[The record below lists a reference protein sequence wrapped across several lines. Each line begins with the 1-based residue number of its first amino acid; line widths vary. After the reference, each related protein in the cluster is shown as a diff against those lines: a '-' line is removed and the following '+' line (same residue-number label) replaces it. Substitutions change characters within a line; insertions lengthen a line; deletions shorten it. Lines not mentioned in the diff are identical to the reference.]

1 MSQDQSVPTLLVVGD
16 DAGEVRTVRELLD
29 KDGWGLFSAD
39 TEEAGLRLFEE
50 RRPALL
56 VLDFLELERAERF
69 YLRLYRQCPAI
80 REIAHQT
87 LLLCKSNENDA
98 AFSLCRNGTLDD
110 YLVNRP
116 MHDPLRLR
124 LAVHQAL
131 IRQDKRQQSASMRR
145 ELSHIGSDLRHL
157 DDYLSK
163 SLTGGQ
169 QKQNESLQAFRDFA
183 SRLNRELEQFQ
194 SLMSDATRGEIAS
207 VVERSGLRQQFE
219 RMRQERV
226 EPEARAM
233 EDRLQE
239 SQHWSQKVL
248 TDYRELADRVGSR
261 DFPPAVPEVM
271 LVDDDDVYRE
281 MLAAMLEEV
290 GLRARATECGEA
302 ALLEMRKFPPSIVLL
317 DYNMSGLNGLA
328 ILREIKKDPELRRI
342 PVVMLTGINDRGT
355 VKEVITAGA
364 AGFIVKPSN
373 RPTILAKIR
382 NLLPK
387 GSWQSKSDS

>member
-1 MSQDQSVPTLLVVGD
+1 MNLDKPAPTLLIVGD
-16 DAGEVRTVRELLD
+16 EAEEVRTVRDLLL
-29 KDGWGLFSAD
+29 KDGWELFSAD

-56 VLDFLELERAERF
+56 ILDFIEIEHAERF
-69 YLRLYRQCPAI
+69 YLRLYRQCLAI
-80 REIAHQT
+80 QEIAHQT
-87 LLLCKSNENDA
+87 LLLCKSNEAEA

-124 LAVHQAL
+124 LAAHQAL
-131 IRQDKRQQSASMRR
+131 AQRDRRSRSASMKR

-157 DDYLSK
+157 DKFMSQSLS
-163 SLTGGQ
+163 GGQ
-169 QKQNESLQAFRDFA
+169 QKQNESLQAFREFA
-183 SRLNRELEQFQ
+183 TRLNRELEQFQ
-194 SLMSDATRGEIAS
+194 SLVGEATKGAIAS
-207 VVERSGLRQQFE
+207 PGGGSDLRQQLV

-226 EPEARAM
+226 DPEARAL
-233 EDRLQE
+233 EGRLQAN
-239 SQHWSQKVL
+239 QQWSQQLL
-248 TDYRELADRVGSR
+248 TDYRELADRVGAH
-261 DFPPAVPEVM
+261 DFPPEEPEVM

-290 GLRARATECGEA
+290 GLRARQVGSGEA
-302 ALLEMRKFPPSIVLL
+302 ALLEMRKSAPSIVLL
-317 DYNMSGLNGLA
+317 DYNMPGMNGMATLRA
-328 ILREIKKDPELRRI
+328 IKDEPALQRI
-342 PVVMLTGINDRGT
+342 PVVVLTGVNDRNT
-355 VKEVITAGA
+355 VKEVITGGA

-387 GSWQSKSDS
+387 GAWQVDNDS